1 MAPEIFFSVCYGDK
15 NPPKMIRDLHT
26 FTPALLQDFCRHR
39 VKSADYPGAV
49 PEAGHQIRGV
59 LVTGLTDANVDKLD
73 LFEGSDYERRIVQVQ
88 VLGNVEDEK
97 IPVKEVGAF
106 VYVFLKVEDL
116 EKREWDF
123 EEFRR
128 DKMMLWTSQ
137 DLMTYGLS
145 RAARFLVSIANESLA
160 GGNDRAVV
168 NAAV

>member
-15 NPPKMIRDLHT
+15 NPPKVIRDLHT

-39 VKSADYPGAV
+39 VKSVDYPGAV

-59 LVTGLTDANVDKLD
+59 LVTGLTDANVQKLD
-73 LFEGSDYERRIVQVQ
+73 FFEGSEYERRTVKVQVF
-88 VLGNVEDEK
+88 GNVQDEN
-97 IPVKEVGAF
+97 IPGKEVSAF

-128 DKMMLWTSQ
+128 DKMMLWTSR
-137 DLMTYGLS
+137 DLRSYGSS
-145 RAARFLVSIANESLA
+145 REAGFLVSMANESIA
-160 GGNDRAVV
+160 DENDKAVV